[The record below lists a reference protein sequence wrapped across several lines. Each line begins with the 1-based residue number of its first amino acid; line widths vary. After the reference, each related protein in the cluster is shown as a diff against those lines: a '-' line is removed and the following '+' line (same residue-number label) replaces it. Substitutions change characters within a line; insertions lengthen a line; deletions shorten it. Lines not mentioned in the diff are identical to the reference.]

1 MTGQIIAAA
10 LGTVAFSVLFGVP
23 RQYYAYCG
31 LVGGAG
37 WWLYSLLMASVH
49 FTATEATFFATFLVV
64 LLSRFLAVW
73 EKCPATVFLTAGIFP
88 LVPGAGIYWTA
99 YYLVTNRPAEAS
111 DNGFAAVKAAFAI
124 VLGIV
129 LVFEIPDRFFKV
141 VSGRT
146 VLVGFKESKWAE
158 RIGGRRL
165 K

>member
-1 MTGQIIAAA
+1 MTGQMIAAVF
-10 LGTVAFSVLFGVP
+10 GTIAFSVLFGVP

-37 WWLYSLLMASVH
+37 WWLYWALTTHTSC
-49 FTATEATFFATFLVV
+49 TEAEATLFAAFVVV

-73 EKCPATVFLTAGIFP
+73 ERCPATVFLTAGIFP

-99 YYLVTNRPAEAS
+99 YYLVTDRPAQAA

-129 LVFEIPDRFFKV
+129 LVFEVPDRFFKI
-141 VSGRT
+141 
-146 VLVGFKESKWAE
+146 KKQ
-158 RIGGRRL
+158 
-165 K
+165 

>member
-1 MTGQIIAAA
+1 MIGQVIAAV

-37 WWLYSLLMASVH
+37 WALYSVLTGYTSC
-49 FTATEATFFATFLVV
+49 TATEATFFAAFLVV

-99 YYLVTNRPAEAS
+99 YYLVTDRPEEAA

-129 LVFEIPDRFFKV
+129 LVFEVPDCFFKRKNRN
-141 VSGRT
+141 S
-146 VLVGFKESKWAE
+146 
-158 RIGGRRL
+158 
-165 K
+165 

>member
-1 MTGQIIAAA
+1 MMSQIIAAF

-37 WWLYSLLMASVH
+37 WWLYSILIIYARC
-49 FTATEATFFATFLVV
+49 TATEATFFATFLVV

-73 EKCPATVFLTAGIFP
+73 EKCPVTVFLTTGIFP

-99 YYLVTNRPAEAS
+99 YYFVTDRPAQAA
-111 DNGFAAVKAAFAI
+111 DNGFAAIKAAFAI

-129 LVFEIPDRFFKV
+129 LVFEVPDRIFQMK
-141 VSGRT
+141 
-146 VLVGFKESKWAE
+146 K
-158 RIGGRRL
+158 
-165 K
+165 

>member
-1 MTGQIIAAA
+1 MIGQVIAAF

-37 WWLYSLLMASVH
+37 WWLYLTLTGYTSC
-49 FTATEATFFATFLVV
+49 TATEAAFFATFLVV

-73 EKCPATVFLTAGIFP
+73 ERCPATVFLTTEIFP

-99 YYLVTNRPAEAS
+99 YYLVTERPAEAA
-111 DNGFAAVKAAFAI
+111 DNGFAAIKAAVAI

-129 LVFEIPDRFFKV
+129 LVFEVPDRCFRMK
-141 VSGRT
+141 R
-146 VLVGFKESKWAE
+146 K
-158 RIGGRRL
+158 R
-165 K
+165 

>member
-1 MTGQIIAAA
+1 MIGQVIAAFF
-10 LGTVAFSVLFGVP
+10 GTIAFSVLFGVS

-37 WWLYSLLMASVH
+37 WWLYLALGAYTQC
-49 FTATEATFFATFLVV
+49 TATEATLFATFLVV

-73 EKCPATVFLTAGIFP
+73 EKCPVTVFLTSGIFP

-99 YYLVTNRPAEAS
+99 YYLVTDRPGEAA

-129 LVFEIPDRFFKV
+129 LVFEVPDKVFKV
-141 VSGRT
+141 RQ
-146 VLVGFKESKWAE
+146 
-158 RIGGRRL
+158 
-165 K
+165 

>member
-1 MTGQIIAAA
+1 MIGQVVAAFF
-10 LGTVAFSVLFGVP
+10 GTIAFSVLFGVP

-37 WWLYSLLMASVH
+37 WWLYLALTAYTPC
-49 FTATEATFFATFLVV
+49 TATEATLFATFLVV

-73 EKCPATVFLTAGIFP
+73 EKCPVTVFLTSGIFP

-99 YYLVTNRPAEAS
+99 YYLVTDRPAEAA

-129 LVFEIPDRFFKV
+129 LVFEVPDKVFKV
-141 VSGRT
+141 R
-146 VLVGFKESKWAE
+146 K
-158 RIGGRRL
+158 
-165 K
+165 